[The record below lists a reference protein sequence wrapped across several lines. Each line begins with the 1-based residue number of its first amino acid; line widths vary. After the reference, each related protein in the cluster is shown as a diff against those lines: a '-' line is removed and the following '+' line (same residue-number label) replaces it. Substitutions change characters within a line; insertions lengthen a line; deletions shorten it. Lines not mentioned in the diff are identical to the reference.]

1 MATDFLISTL
11 CTVVVSTALL
21 WLAMR
26 FFALRTFGLSNAIW
40 ASVIPLVALA
50 PLEFAGGWFF
60 PERLGVVFV
69 VAGVVT
75 IAVQAI
81 VLQLMCRQQSATLPR
96 WKAYLFSAIAT
107 IGSVLLGSPIAALI
121 LARIAA

>member
-1 MATDFLISTL
+1 MATDFLISTI

-50 PLEFAGGWFF
+50 PLELAGGWLF
-60 PERLGVVFV
+60 PGQLGVVFI
-69 VAGVVT
+69 VAVIVA
-75 IAVQAI
+75 IAVQALI
-81 VLQLMCRQQSATLPR
+81 LQLMCRQQSATLPR
-96 WKAYLFSAIAT
+96 WKAYLFAAT
-107 IGSVLLGSPIAALI
+107 ATLGSILVGSPIAALV
-121 LARIAA
+121 LARIPA